1 MDSNPSIPVLEKPI
15 SMMEVGPNGNNL
27 ASQAMAR
34 HPVEDL
40 QKNIGIAKFNDL
52 SFVRNV
58 YGSGLAM
65 RLATEQKFAAQERSR
80 NPFRSQGLLYGEIV
94 TGHDTKFD
102 MADFLPRAE
111 YRADLKQDMNLH
123 VAMERQLGL

>member
-1 MDSNPSIPVLEKPI
+1 MDNTPSIPIIDKPI

-40 QKNIGIAKFNDL
+40 QKNVGVGTFNDL
-52 SFVRNV
+52 AFVRNV

-65 RLATEQKFAAQERSR
+65 RLATEQKFAAQERHR

-94 TGHDTKFD
+94 TGQDTKFE
-102 MADFLPRAE
+102 MGDFLPRAE
-111 YRADLKQDMNLH
+111 YRADLKQDLNLH

>member
-1 MDSNPSIPVLEKPI
+1 MEVNPSIPIIDKPI
-15 SMMEVGPNGNNL
+15 SMMEVGPNGNNF

-40 QKNIGIAKFNDL
+40 QKNIGVGKFNDL

-80 NPFRSQGLLYGEIV
+80 NPFRSQGHLYGEIV
-94 TGHDTKFD
+94 TGNDTKFE
-102 MADFLPRAE
+102 MGDFLPRAE
-111 YRADLKQDMNLH
+111 YRADIKQEQNLH
-123 VAMERQLGL
+123 VALERQLGL